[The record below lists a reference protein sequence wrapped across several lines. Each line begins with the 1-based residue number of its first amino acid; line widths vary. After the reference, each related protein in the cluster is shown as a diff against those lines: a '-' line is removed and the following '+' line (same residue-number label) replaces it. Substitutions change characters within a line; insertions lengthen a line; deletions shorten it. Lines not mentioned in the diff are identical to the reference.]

1 MSELIFELVTP
12 EGVVIDTPTYEVILP
27 TSTGQISAF
36 PHHIPLIS
44 IVVPGVISLRRNPL
58 DVDDQLEHFA
68 TDGGL
73 LEINGNRVRL
83 LADAAEDAAAIDE
96 QRAQEALERAQQARQ
111 NAPDQVTYAEATR
124 SIERNLARLKVAELK
139 KRRRR

>member
-12 EGVVIDTPTYEVILP
+12 QGVVIDTPSYEVILP
-27 TSTGQISAF
+27 TSTGQISVF

-44 IVVPGVISLRRNPL
+44 IVVPGVISLRRKPL
-58 DVDDQLEHFA
+58 DIDDRLEHFA

-73 LEINGNRVRL
+73 LEINGNRIRL
-83 LADAAEDAAAIDE
+83 LADAAEAAEAIDE
-96 QRAQEALERAQQARQ
+96 RRAQEALERAKQARQ
-111 NAPDQVTYAEATR
+111 LAQDQVSYAEATR
-124 SIERNLARLKVAELK
+124 LIERNLARLKVAELK